1 MQWINFPPAVGRL
14 YHSLSGCGIIIADV
28 QTKQSSTVPLRN
40 PAAPTEPTATAAT
53 LPTAAGNSKKEPP
66 GGLGGTVQSRAYQ
79 FPPKTVTT
87 KLKISKPAEQSST
100 LSLCNLAAP
109 TVPIATAATFPTA
122 ADHSKKEPPGGLG
135 GNGTK
140 QGVIISTQNHYNKA
154 KDFKAS
160 GTKQYPKASTSPASP
175 EGIKKGVFRALP
187 ESSLRPAQG
196 EESNFPVV

>member
-1 MQWINFPPAVGRL
+1 MVKKKISKL
-14 YHSLSGCGIIIADV
+14 TV
-28 QTKQSSTVPLRN
+28 QCSTYPLRT
-40 PAAPTEPTATAAT
+40 PAASTEPTA
-53 LPTAAGNSKKEPP
+53 
-66 GGLGGTVQSRAYQ
+66 
-79 FPPKTVTT
+79 
-87 KLKISKPAEQSST
+87 I
-100 LSLCNLAAP
+100 
-109 TVPIATAATFPTA
+109 AATFPTA

-196 EESNFPVV
+196 EVENFSVV